1 MQEKIY
7 DMLMKQNEISWK
19 DIIYG
24 LVKSEEMDPW
34 DIDVSVLTKKYI
46 QALKDLQEMNFFLGG
61 KVLLASAILV
71 RIKSHKFIEQDISD
85 FDNYL
90 FHQEEE
96 DLYEDDT
103 EFVRPTMDVPPL
115 AIKTPQPRKRKVSVT
130 DLISALEKALTT
142 NKKKIMRMNSMLRFH
157 RPTIPVRKV
166 DIDQLIIDML
176 EELNKHFQK
185 KDFVI
190 FHELVKGEEKMDK
203 ILTLLPLLHLENEK
217 KIHLV
222 QEKSFSDIKINPKA
236 DPEAVSTN
244 LS

>member
-7 DMLMKQNEISWK
+7 DMLMKQDEISWK

-34 DIDVSVLTKKYI
+34 DVDVSVLTQKYI
-46 QALKDLQEMNFFLGG
+46 QTLKNLQEMNFFLGG

-71 RIKSHKFIEQDISD
+71 RIKSHRFIEQDISD

-96 DLYEDDT
+96 DLYEDDI

-130 DLISALEKALTT
+130 DLILALEKALTT
-142 NKKKIMRMNSMLRFH
+142 NKRKILKMNSLLQFH

-176 EELNKHFQK
+176 EELNKHFQD
-185 KDFVI
+185 KDFVS
-190 FHELVKGEEKMDK
+190 FHDLVKGKEKMDTV
-203 ILTLLPLLHLENEK
+203 LTLLPLLHLENEQ
-217 KIHLV
+217 KIHMI
-222 QEKSFSDIKINPKA
+222 QEKSFSEIKINPKA
-236 DPEAVSTN
+236 DPEAV
-244 LS
+244 